1 MAYPD
6 LSDSFSRHLD
16 EERHN
21 VSALER
27 GERLVVAMFA
37 RVSQYSVPPERQEQ
51 ARRAAEEHIGPALK
65 MQLGFCGDLLLTD
78 RKNGRMLTVTLW
90 ESEEDMHA
98 TDEHA
103 HWYRAFGAQETG
115 GEVRSTRFF
124 EVLRSE
130 NVTA

>member
-1 MAYPD
+1 MY
-6 LSDSFSRHLD
+6 
-16 EERHN
+16 
-21 VSALER
+21 
-27 GERLVVAMFA
+27 A
-37 RVSQYSVPPERQEQ
+37 RVSEYAVPPEGQNE
-51 ARRAAEEHIGPALK
+51 ALRAVEEHIGPSLR
-65 MQLGFCGDLLLTD
+65 MQSGYLGDWLFGD
-78 RKNGRMLTVTLW
+78 RENGRMLSVTLW
-90 ESEEDMHA
+90 ETEEAMHA